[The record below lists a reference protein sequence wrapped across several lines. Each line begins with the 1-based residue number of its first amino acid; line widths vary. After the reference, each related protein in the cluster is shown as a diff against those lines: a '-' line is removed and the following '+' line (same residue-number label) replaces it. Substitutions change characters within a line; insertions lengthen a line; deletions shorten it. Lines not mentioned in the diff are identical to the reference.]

1 MFSRRASTN
10 LKLNIAK
17 ARETRMVEQAA
28 SVRRTRRAGSHI
40 THVRPGTVALFSPF
54 LRSRR

>member
-1 MFSRRASTN
+1 MFSRQATAN

-28 SVRRTRRAGSHI
+28 SVRRMRRAGSQI
-40 THVRPGTVALFSPF
+40 THVRPGTVALFSPL

>member
-17 ARETRMVEQAA
+17 ARETRMVEQAT

-40 THVRPGTVALFSPF
+40 IYVRPGTVALFSPL
-54 LRSRR
+54 LRNRR